1 VVSQVEAGDEEEQ
14 PDEGRHVLYE
24 FIAVLEYRVEQQG
37 LLVPLKLT
45 RAVGESMHHER
56 E

>member
-14 PDEGRHVLYE
+14 SDEGRHVLHK
-24 FIAVLEYRVEQQG
+24 FVAVLEYRVEQEG

-45 RAVGESMHHER
+45 RALGESMHHER